1 MHSISSLHISPL
13 LTDFLPSVIFVS
25 EIESF
30 RHELGSYFN
39 PHLLPSHLFV
49 GEQLTIVLV
58 VFEDLNQSGSG

>member
-1 MHSISSLHISPL
+1 
-13 LTDFLPSVIFVS
+13 VIFVS

-39 PHLLPSHLFV
+39 PDLLPSHLFV